1 MRVIFAQYAHSVKL
15 PQETHVKRLS
25 LLAVLFGA
33 LSASAG
39 ERFLGT
45 LTSPAGAEITN
56 ATTAVPFVV
65 PTNALLT
72 IQCKTAAAYVI
83 TDDTVA
89 VTSVRGVLIGLGVA
103 FPTSTSSQNVVFV
116 SGARSAIVRM
126 IPVSGALSCDVFE
139 RRGNE

>member
-1 MRVIFAQYAHSVKL
+1 M
-15 PQETHVKRLS
+15 KRLS
-25 LLAVLFGA
+25 LLVVLFGA

-39 ERFLGT
+39 ERYLGT
-45 LTSPAGAEITN
+45 ISSAAVDTTN
-56 ATTAVPFVV
+56 ATTAAPFVV

-72 IQCKTAAAYVI
+72 IQCKSGGAYII

-89 VTSVRGVLIGLGVA
+89 VTAVRGVLVSSGVP

-116 SGARSAIVRM
+116 SGARSAIVR
-126 IPVSGALSCDVFE
+126 ILAVSGTVTCDVYA

>member
-1 MRVIFAQYAHSVKL
+1 M
-15 PQETHVKRLS
+15 KRL
-25 LLAVLFGA
+25 LL
-33 LSASAG
+33 LSALFAVPAFAG

-89 VTSVRGVLIGLGVA
+89 VTSTRGVLVGLGVA
-103 FPTSTSSQNVVFV
+103 FPTSTSSQNVVFI

-126 IPVSGALSCDVFE
+126 IPVSGALSCDVYE

>member
-1 MRVIFAQYAHSVKL
+1 M
-15 PQETHVKRLS
+15 KRLS

-39 ERFLGT
+39 ERYLGT
-45 LTSPAGAEITN
+45 ISSAGADTTN
-56 ATTAVPFVV
+56 ATTAAPFVV

-72 IQCKTAAAYVI
+72 IQCKAAAAYVI

-89 VTSVRGVLIGLGVA
+89 VTAVRGVLVALGVA

-116 SGARSAIVRM
+116 SGARSAIVRV
-126 IPVSGALSCDVFE
+126 ISVSGTAACDVFE